1 MKFIF
6 GKVGSKTYTIQYI
19 WNFFRVLLE
28 SNLTTINY
36 FPQSSWNWRIMR
48 KQMEETFHVLSL
60 AMVRENSH
68 VNISPKTPLRITHTN
83 PEGCNCSQ
91 GIAVRVVHYLQ
102 ECWACVPPEPC
113 QSFLLLELQTWGPL
127 LSWAIVCFDSFNNF
141 DAKKC
146 RKPGNRNQP
155 GFLSFSSLPIIMP
168 RTLSVSFTLRV
179 NHCPWWN
186 ILTSEHCWLCSR

>member
-1 MKFIF
+1 MNQRRNQSLQAKIIFECLIHDMKFIF

-36 FPQSSWNWRIMR
+36 FPQNSWNWRIMR

-60 AMVRENSH
+60 AMVRESSH
-68 VNISPKTPLRITHTN
+68 VNISPKTPLRITHMN
-83 PEGCNCSQ
+83 PEGWNCSQ

-113 QSFLLLELQTWGPL
+113 QSFLLSELQTWGPL
-127 LSWAIVCFDSFNNF
+127 LSWDIVCFDSFNNF
-141 DAKKC
+141 DAE
-146 RKPGNRNQP
+146 NQ
-155 GFLSFSSLPIIMP
+155 GTETSQASSHFLPFL
-168 RTLSVSFTLRV
+168 L
-179 NHCPWWN
+179 
-186 ILTSEHCWLCSR
+186 